1 MSDNLSKP
9 KKAGH
14 VTSDE
19 PMPSGWYHASGD
31 PAGTV
36 RYWDGELW
44 QGGPVPDP
52 SLPPRQQSFHRGSY
66 VGWWPRVAATFIDGL
81 LVGVAFVAVIIVA
94 ALASA
99 LSETLAWII
108 GIVAGLPVLAGSLY
122 LLYWMP
128 GVTGQSPG
136 RRVMGYAI
144 LHERD
149 GQPIGGAAFL
159 GRQLVGAIVNQFCYI
174 DYLWP
179 LWDERNQRIVDK
191 MVSSV
196 PVQRPSGKLLPIF
209 PNGKPF

>member
-1 MSDNLSKP
+1 MAGESDQ
-9 KKAGH
+9 KAQDM
-14 VTSDE
+14 TE
-19 PMPSGWYHASGD
+19 PMPSGWYYASGD

-52 SLPPRQQSFHRGSY
+52 NVAPQSGAVGHGAY
-66 VGWWPRVAATFIDGL
+66 IGWWPRVGAALVDTL
-81 LVGVAFVAVIIVA
+81 LVAVAFAVLAIVVVI
-94 ALASA
+94 ASA
-99 LSETLAWII
+99 LSDSLAWAV
-108 GIVAGLPVLAGSLY
+108 GIVAGLPVLFGALY

-136 RRVMGYAI
+136 RRLMGYAI

-149 GQPIGGAAFL
+149 GRPIGGGAFL
-159 GRQLVGAIVNQFCYI
+159 GRQLVGGIINQVCYI

-179 LWDERNQRIVDK
+179 LWDEKNQRIVDK

-196 PVQRPSGKLLPIF
+196 AVQQPTGKLLPIF